1 MSLCAALGRV
11 TVPARS
17 RGYRDKSESEMK
29 VVEERRRCISGTSR
43 SQRWA

>member
-17 RGYRDKSESEMK
+17 RVFRDKSESELK
-29 VVEERRRCISGTSR
+29 VVEKRKRCISGTSS
-43 SQRWA
+43 SQRWV